1 MLQKFLKYIRYE
13 KNYSSHTVLSYKND
27 LSHFESYLKAEV
39 GGVDYANV
47 DTDIIRNYVVVL
59 MEQGVSARSVGRKLS
74 ALRTLFRF
82 LIKEKVVAASPAEMV
97 TKPKDG
103 KTLPD
108 FVKEAE
114 MDILLDEEIEESG
127 TFEGVRDKLIISVLY
142 QTGMRRDELIT
153 LRDKDVDFFA
163 NTLKV
168 TGKRNK
174 QRVIPFGNELRE
186 EIRRYLDYREK
197 EVGSVTERLFVKKD
211 GEPLY
216 PVLVY
221 RIVKRELCRVSTR
234 KKLSPHVLRHT
245 FASVM
250 LNNGADLDS
259 VKELLGHAS
268 LNSTQVY
275 THITF
280 EELKHNYNQAH
291 PRAIKKGG
299 LYGD

>member
-27 LSHFESYLKAEV
+27 LSNFESYLKAEV
-39 GGVDYANV
+39 GSVDYKSV
-47 DTDIIRNYVVVL
+47 DTDIIRNYVATL
-59 MEQGVSARSVGRKLS
+59 MDQGASARSAGRKLS

-82 LIKEKVVAASPAEMV
+82 LIKEEVVATSPAEMV
-97 TKPKDG
+97 VKPKDG

-108 FVKEAE
+108 FVRETE
-114 MDILLDEEIEESG
+114 MDLLLDEEIEESN
-127 TFEGVRDKLIISVLY
+127 TFEGVRDKLIISILY

-153 LRDKDVDFFA
+153 LCDKDVDFFA

-174 QRVIPFGNELRE
+174 QRVIPFGRELRE
-186 EIRRYLDYREK
+186 EIEQYLEYREK
-197 EVGSVTERLFVKKD
+197 EVGIATERLFVKKD

-221 RIVKRELCRVSTR
+221 RIVKRELRKVSTR
-234 KKLSPHVLRHT
+234 EKLSPHVLRHT

-291 PRAIKKGG
+291 PRALKKGG